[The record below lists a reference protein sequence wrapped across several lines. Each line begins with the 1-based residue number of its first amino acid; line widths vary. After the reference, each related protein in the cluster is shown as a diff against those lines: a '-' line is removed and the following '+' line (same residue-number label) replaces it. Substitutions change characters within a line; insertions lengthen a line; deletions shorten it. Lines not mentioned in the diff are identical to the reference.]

1 MTPDQILDNYESL
14 TSDMMTAVSALDI
27 VRRWLENTKKSD
39 EGYYGF
45 IASKEGYA
53 DIINLAMDDLNR
65 LASEH
70 CEFIER
76 VAKDGFS
83 GTKQYSR

>member
-1 MTPDQILDNYESL
+1 MTTEQIADNYESL

-27 VRRWLENTKKSD
+27 VRRWLENAKKSD

-45 IASKEGYA
+45 IALKESYA
-53 DIINLAMDDLNR
+53 NIINLAMNDLQR

-70 CEFIER
+70 YKIIEE
-76 VAKDGFS
+76 VIKE
-83 GTKQYSR
+83 